1 LQINTV
7 PIPQICRGEWP
18 FAPTAPLGYYFN
30 ALPLEAIMNPANA
43 QASKPTIVLVHG
55 AFAESDSW
63 NGVLTKLITKGDP
76 TPIQMLS
83 PH

>member
-1 LQINTV
+1 
-7 PIPQICRGEWP
+7 
-18 FAPTAPLGYYFN
+18 
-30 ALPLEAIMNPANA
+30 MNPANA